1 MTMKR
6 YICIFLFL
14 LTVLG
19 VKAQVGNY
27 PYEQVVKAM
36 NCRMMKVTAV
46 LRMKDGQ
53 ELDSSPVVRFTIC
66 YGGETSRYASDDYIY
81 MLGDESGAWER
92 YGCRGFMDMP
102 TKVIQTIE
110 PVDGMM
116 KAQNNFYGEDWAF
129 SMLSSDYQSNMDK
142 SYPVVMVMKR
152 GGEETYDAYKVLSC
166 DFYDISTGQERLVLK
181 GYQPSKDDYS
191 AGNLFRVFM
200 DRMYEYYR

>member
-1 MTMKR
+1 
-6 YICIFLFL
+6 
-14 LTVLG
+14 
-19 VKAQVGNY
+19 
-27 PYEQVVKAM
+27 
-36 NCRMMKVTAV
+36 
-46 LRMKDGQ
+46 
-53 ELDSSPVVRFTIC
+53 
-66 YGGETSRYASDDYIY
+66 
-81 MLGDESGAWER
+81 
-92 YGCRGFMDMP
+92 MP